1 MVPSPEAKS
10 KRSKKMNN
18 EVEVKSAK
26 VQELEAVAAKCLEP
40 VKARRSEIGQKVEE
54 ILTAAVGKSGVKGVA
69 VKMRDAVDRAEVVW
83 LAHDFERFEI
93 TFAEEWCGDDIK
105 RVLKVGMGSYGNFD
119 KSEEGQIALHICLG
133 SICAQM
139 REIEAKL
146 AALDWKGL
154 AEAQAVY
161 RDACREVNEQKQAEK
176 VAADNAKCAEA
187 EAQLAAGKFLKYG
200 RNGSNQYYL
209 IEKITPKCV
218 FLKWERN
225 DKAQVIREIVSGK
238 CEVVSAEVAETAR
251 AAGQYVRG

>member
-1 MVPSPEAKS
+1 
-10 KRSKKMNN
+10 MNN
-18 EVEVKSAK
+18 EVEVKNAK
-26 VQELEAVAAKCLEP
+26 VQELEAVAAKCWET
-40 VKARRSEIGQKVEE
+40 VKASRSEIGQKVQD

-93 TFAEEWCGDDIK
+93 TFTEELCSDDK
-105 RVLKVGMGSYGNFD
+105 RVLKLGMGSYGNFD
-119 KSEEGQIALHICLG
+119 KSDEGQVALHIVLG
-133 SICAQM
+133 SICANL
-139 REIEAKL
+139 REIENEL

-154 AEAQAVY
+154 EEVAGVY
-161 RDACREVNEQKQAEK
+161 RDACRAIDEQVSVEK
-176 VAADNAKCAEA
+176 IAADKAKCAEA
-187 EAQLAAGKFLKYG
+187 EAKLAAGKFLKYG
-200 RNGSNQYYL
+200 RMGSHQYYL

-238 CEVVSAEVAETAR
+238 CEVVSAEVAEAAR

>member
-1 MVPSPEAKS
+1 
-10 KRSKKMNN
+10 MNN

-26 VQELEAVAAKCLEP
+26 VQELEAVAAKCWEP
-40 VKARRSEIGQKVEE
+40 VKARRSEIGQKVQD

-83 LAHDFERFEI
+83 LDNDFERFEI
-93 TFAEEWCGDDIK
+93 SFEEDWCADRK
-105 RVLKVGMGSYGNFD
+105 RVLKVGIGSYGNFD
-119 KSEEGQIALHICLG
+119 KREESQVALHICLG
-133 SICAQM
+133 SICSQM
-139 REIEAKL
+139 REIEEQL

-154 AEAQAVY
+154 EEVAGVYSDAFRAV
-161 RDACREVNEQKQAEK
+161 DEQERIEK

-238 CEVVSAEVAETAR
+238 CEVVSAEVAEAAR
-251 AAGQYVRG
+251 AAGKYVRG

>member
-1 MVPSPEAKS
+1 
-10 KRSKKMNN
+10 MND

-26 VQELEAVAAKCLEP
+26 VQELEAVAAKCWEP
-40 VKARRSEIGQKVEE
+40 VKARRSEIGQKVQE

-69 VKMRDAVDRAEVVW
+69 VKMRDAVDHAEVIW
-83 LAHDFERFEI
+83 TAHNFERFEI
-93 TFAEEWCGDDIK
+93 SFAEEWCGDRK
-105 RVLKVGMGSYGNFD
+105 RVLKVGMGSYGDFD
-119 KSEEGQIALHICLG
+119 ANEEGQVALHICLG

-139 REIEAKL
+139 REIEAQL
-146 AALDWKGL
+146 TALDWKGL
-154 AEAQAVY
+154 AEAQEVFCTASRAV
-161 RDACREVNEQKQAEK
+161 EEQKRIEK

-200 RNGSNQYYL
+200 RCGSNQYYL

-225 DKAQVIREIVSGK
+225 DKEQVIREIVSGK
-238 CEVVSAEVAETAR
+238 CEVVSAEVAEAAR

>member
-1 MVPSPEAKS
+1 
-10 KRSKKMNN
+10 MNN

-40 VKARRSEIGQKVEE
+40 VKARREAIKSQFEE
-54 ILTAAVGKSGVKGVA
+54 VIKAAVAKSGVSGVEA
-69 VKMRDAVDRAEVVW
+69 IFRDSIDHAEVIW
-83 LAHDFERFEI
+83 TAHNFERFEI
-93 TFAEEWCGDDIK
+93 SFREEWCADSK
-105 RVLKVGMGSYGNFD
+105 RVLKVGMGSYGDFD
-119 KSEEGQIALHICLG
+119 ANEEGQIALHICLG

-139 REIEAKL
+139 REIEAQL
-146 AALDWKGL
+146 NALDWKGL
-154 AEAQAVY
+154 AEAQAVF
-161 RDACREVNEQKQAEK
+161 RTASRAVEEQERIEK
-176 VAADNAKCAEA
+176 VAADKAKCAEA

-200 RNGSNQYYL
+200 RSGSNQYYL

-238 CEVVSAEVAETAR
+238 CEVVSEEVAEAAR

>member
-1 MVPSPEAKS
+1 
-10 KRSKKMNN
+10 MNN

-26 VQELEAVAAKCLEP
+26 VQELEAVAEKCWEP
-40 VKARRSEIGQKVEE
+40 VKARREAIKAQFEE
-54 ILTAAVGKSGVKGVA
+54 IIKAAVAKSGVKGVA

-93 TFAEEWCGDDIK
+93 SFTEVWCADSK
-105 RVLKVGMGSYGNFD
+105 RVLKVGIGSYGNFD
-119 KSEEGQIALHICLG
+119 KSEEGQVALHIALG
-133 SICAQM
+133 SICANL
-139 REIEAKL
+139 REIENEL

-154 AEAQAVY
+154 EEVQAVY
-161 RDACREVNEQKQAEK
+161 LDACRAVNEQKQAEN

-200 RNGSNQYYL
+200 RNGSDQFYL

-238 CEVVSAEVAETAR
+238 CEVVSAEVAEAAR
-251 AAGQYVRG
+251 AAGKYVRG

>member
-1 MVPSPEAKS
+1 
-10 KRSKKMNN
+10 MNN

-26 VQELEAVAAKCLEP
+26 VQELEAVAAKCWEP
-40 VKARRSEIGQKVEE
+40 VKARRSEIGQKVQE
-54 ILTAAVGKSGVKGVA
+54 ILTAAVVKSGVKGVA
-69 VKMRDAVDRAEVVW
+69 VKMRNKIDCAEVVW
-83 LAHDFERFEI
+83 LAHDLERFEI
-93 TFAEEWCGDDIK
+93 SFTEEWCSDRK

-119 KSEEGQIALHICLG
+119 KSAEGQIALHICLG
-133 SICAQM
+133 SICAKM

-154 AEAQAVY
+154 AEAQAVFSTAS
-161 RDACREVNEQKQAEK
+161 RAVEEQERIEK

-238 CEVVSAEVAETAR
+238 CEVVSAEVAEAAR

>member
-1 MVPSPEAKS
+1 
-10 KRSKKMNN
+10 MNN

-40 VKARRSEIGQKVEE
+40 VKARREAIKAQFEE
-54 ILTAAVGKSGVKGVA
+54 IIRAAVAKSGVSGVEA
-69 VKMRDAVDRAEVVW
+69 IFRDSIDHADIVW

-93 TFAEEWCGDDIK
+93 SFAEEWCGDDIK

-133 SICAQM
+133 SICSQM
-139 REIEAKL
+139 REIEEQL

-154 AEAQAVY
+154 EEVRAVY
-161 RDACREVNEQKQAEK
+161 RDACRAVNDQVQAEK
-176 VAADNAKCAEA
+176 DAAYKTKCAEA
-187 EAQLAAGKFLKYG
+187 ESQLAAGKFLKYG
-200 RNGSNQYYL
+200 LSGRNQYYL

-238 CEVVSAEVAETAR
+238 CEVVSAEVAEAAR

>member
-1 MVPSPEAKS
+1 
-10 KRSKKMNN
+10 MNN

-40 VKARRSEIGQKVEE
+40 VKARREAIKSQFEE
-54 ILTAAVGKSGVKGVA
+54 IIKAAVAKSGVSGVEA
-69 VKMRDAVDRAEVVW
+69 IFRDSIDHAEVIW
-83 LAHDFERFEI
+83 TAHNFERFEI
-93 TFAEEWCGDDIK
+93 SFREEWCADSK
-105 RVLKVGMGSYGNFD
+105 RVLKVGMGSYGDFD
-119 KSEEGQIALHICLG
+119 ANEEGQIALHICLG

-139 REIEAKL
+139 REIEAQL
-146 AALDWKGL
+146 NALDWKGL
-154 AEAQAVY
+154 AEAQAVF
-161 RDACREVNEQKQAEK
+161 RTASRAVEEQERIEK
-176 VAADNAKCAEA
+176 VAADKAKCAEA

-200 RNGSNQYYL
+200 RSGSNQYYL

-238 CEVVSAEVAETAR
+238 CEVVSEEVAEAAR

>member
-1 MVPSPEAKS
+1 
-10 KRSKKMNN
+10 MNN

-26 VQELEAVAAKCLEP
+26 VQELEAVAAKCWEP
-40 VKARRSEIGQKVEE
+40 VKARREAIKAKFEE
-54 ILTAAVGKSGVKGVA
+54 IIRAAVAKSGVSGVEA
-69 VKMRDAVDRAEVVW
+69 IFRDSIDHAEVVW

-93 TFAEEWCGDDIK
+93 SFTEEWCSDRK

-119 KSEEGQIALHICLG
+119 KSAEGQIALHICLG
-133 SICAQM
+133 SICAKM

-154 AEAQAVY
+154 AEAQAVF
-161 RDACREVNEQKQAEK
+161 RTASRAVEEQERIEK

-200 RNGSNQYYL
+200 RSGSNQYYL

-225 DKAQVIREIVSGK
+225 DKAQVIREIVSGR
-238 CEVVSAEVAETAR
+238 CEVVSAEVAEAAR

>member
-1 MVPSPEAKS
+1 
-10 KRSKKMNN
+10 MNN
-18 EVEVKSAK
+18 EVNNQKSAK
-26 VQELEAVAAKCLEP
+26 VQELEAVAAKCWEP
-40 VKARRSEIGQKVEE
+40 VKARREAIKAQFEE
-54 ILTAAVGKSGVKGVA
+54 IIKSAVGKSGVKCVA

-83 LAHDFERFEI
+83 LANDFERFEI
-93 TFAEEWCGDDIK
+93 TFTEEWFADSK
-105 RVLKVGMGSYGNFD
+105 RILTVGMGSYGDFD
-119 KSEEGQIALHICLG
+119 KSEEGQVALHICLG

-139 REIEAKL
+139 REIEEQL

-154 AEAQAVY
+154 DEAQAVF
-161 RDACREVNEQKQAEK
+161 RTASRAVKEQERIEK

-200 RNGSNQYYL
+200 RSGSNQYYL

-238 CEVVSAEVAETAR
+238 CEVVSAEVAEAAR

>member
-1 MVPSPEAKS
+1 
-10 KRSKKMNN
+10 MNN

-26 VQELEAVAAKCLEP
+26 VQELEAVAAKCWEP
-40 VKARRSEIGQKVEE
+40 VKARRSEIGQKVQD

-93 TFAEEWCGDDIK
+93 TFTEEWCADSK
-105 RVLKVGMGSYGNFD
+105 RILKVGMGSYGNFD
-119 KSEEGQIALHICLG
+119 KSEEGQVALHIALG
-133 SICAQM
+133 SICANL
-139 REIEAKL
+139 REIENEL
-146 AALDWKGL
+146 SALDWEGL
-154 AEAQAVY
+154 EEVAVVY
-161 RDACREVNEQKQAEK
+161 RDACRALNDQVQAEK
-176 VAADNAKCAEA
+176 DAAYNAKCAEA

-238 CEVVSAEVAETAR
+238 CEVVSAEVAEAAR
-251 AAGQYVRG
+251 AAGKYVRG

>member
-1 MVPSPEAKS
+1 
-10 KRSKKMNN
+10 MNN

-26 VQELEAVAAKCLEP
+26 VQELEAVAAKCWEP
-40 VKARRSEIGQKVEE
+40 VKSLREAIKAQFEE
-54 ILTAAVGKSGVKGVA
+54 IIKSAVGKSGVKCVA

-83 LAHDFERFEI
+83 LANDFERFEI
-93 TFAEEWCGDDIK
+93 TFTEEWFADSK
-105 RVLKVGMGSYGNFD
+105 RILKVGMGSYGNFD
-119 KSEEGQIALHICLG
+119 KSAEGQIALHIALG
-133 SICAQM
+133 SICANL
-139 REIEAKL
+139 REIENEL

-154 AEAQAVY
+154 DEAQAVF
-161 RDACREVNEQKQAEK
+161 RTASRAVKEQERIEK

-238 CEVVSAEVAETAR
+238 CEVVSAEVAEAAR

>member
-1 MVPSPEAKS
+1 
-10 KRSKKMNN
+10 MNN

-26 VQELEAVAAKCLEP
+26 VQELEAVAAKCWEP
-40 VKARRSEIGQKVEE
+40 VKARRSEIGRKVEE

-83 LAHDFERFEI
+83 LDNNFERFEI
-93 TFAEEWCGDDIK
+93 SFTEEWCSDRK
-105 RVLKVGMGSYGNFD
+105 RVLKVGICSYGNFD
-119 KSEEGQIALHICLG
+119 KSAEGQIALHIAFG
-133 SICAQM
+133 SICENL
-139 REIEAKL
+139 REIENEL
-146 AALDWKGL
+146 IALDWKGL
-154 AEAQAVY
+154 DEAQAVFSTAS
-161 RDACREVNEQKQAEK
+161 RAVKEQERIEK

-200 RNGSNQYYL
+200 RSGSNQYYL

-238 CEVVSAEVAETAR
+238 CEVVSAEVAEAAR

>member
-1 MVPSPEAKS
+1 
-10 KRSKKMNN
+10 MNN

-26 VQELEAVAAKCLEP
+26 VQELKAVAAKCWEP
-40 VKARRSEIGQKVEE
+40 VKARRSEIGQKVQE

-93 TFAEEWCGDDIK
+93 TFTEEWCADSK
-105 RVLKVGMGSYGNFD
+105 RILKVGMGSYGNFD
-119 KSEEGQIALHICLG
+119 KSEEGQVALHIALG
-133 SICAQM
+133 SICANL
-139 REIEAKL
+139 REIEEQL

-154 AEAQAVY
+154 EEVQAVY
-161 RDACREVNEQKQAEK
+161 LDACRAVEEQERIEK

-187 EAQLAAGKFLKYG
+187 ESQLAAGKFLKYG

-209 IEKITPKCV
+209 IEKVTPKCV

-238 CEVVSAEVAETAR
+238 CEVVSAEVAEAAR
-251 AAGQYVRG
+251 AAGKYVRG

>member
-1 MVPSPEAKS
+1 
-10 KRSKKMNN
+10 MNN

-26 VQELEAVAAKCLEP
+26 VQELEAVAAKCWEP
-40 VKARRSEIGQKVEE
+40 VRARRSEIGQKVQE

-93 TFAEEWCGDDIK
+93 SFREEWCGDDIK
-105 RVLKVGMGSYGNFD
+105 RTLKVGMGSYGDFD
-119 KSEEGQIALHICLG
+119 ANEEGQIALHICLG

-139 REIEAKL
+139 REIEAQL
-146 AALDWKGL
+146 NALDWKGL
-154 AEAQAVY
+154 AEAQAVF
-161 RDACREVNEQKQAEK
+161 RTASRAVEEQERIEK
-176 VAADNAKCAEA
+176 VAADKAKFAEA

-200 RNGSNQYYL
+200 RNGSDQFYL

-238 CEVVSAEVAETAR
+238 CEVVSAEVAEAAR

>member
-1 MVPSPEAKS
+1 
-10 KRSKKMNN
+10 MNN

-26 VQELEAVAAKCLEP
+26 VQELEAVAAKCWEP
-40 VKARRSEIGQKVEE
+40 VKARREAIKAQFEE
-54 ILTAAVGKSGVKGVA
+54 IIKSAVGKSGVKCVA

-83 LAHDFERFEI
+83 LANDFERFEI
-93 TFAEEWCGDDIK
+93 TFTEEWFADSK
-105 RVLKVGMGSYGNFD
+105 RILKVGMGSYGNFD
-119 KSEEGQIALHICLG
+119 KSAEGQIALHIAFG
-133 SICAQM
+133 SICANL
-139 REIEAKL
+139 REIENEL

-154 AEAQAVY
+154 DEAQAVF
-161 RDACREVNEQKQAEK
+161 RTASRAVKEQERIEK

-200 RNGSNQYYL
+200 RSGSNQYYL

-238 CEVVSAEVAETAR
+238 CEVVSAEVAEAAR

>member
-1 MVPSPEAKS
+1 
-10 KRSKKMNN
+10 MNN

-26 VQELEAVAAKCLEP
+26 VQELEAMAAKCWEP
-40 VKARRSEIGQKVEE
+40 VKSRREAIKAQFEE
-54 ILTAAVGKSGVKGVA
+54 IIKSAVGKSGVKGVA
-69 VKMRDAVDRAEVVW
+69 VKMRDAVDRAE
-83 LAHDFERFEI
+83 
-93 TFAEEWCGDDIK
+93 
-105 RVLKVGMGSYGNFD
+105 
-119 KSEEGQIALHICLG
+119 
-133 SICAQM
+133 
-139 REIEAKL
+139 
-146 AALDWKGL
+146 
-154 AEAQAVY
+154 
-161 RDACREVNEQKQAEK
+161 

-238 CEVVSAEVAETAR
+238 CEVVSAEVAEAAR

>member
-1 MVPSPEAKS
+1 
-10 KRSKKMNN
+10 MNN

-26 VQELEAVAAKCLEP
+26 VQELEAVAAKCWEP
-40 VKARRSEIGQKVEE
+40 VKARRSEIGRKVQE

-69 VKMRDAVDRAEVVW
+69 VKMRDEVDRAEVVW

-93 TFAEEWCGDDIK
+93 SFREEWCGDDIK
-105 RVLKVGMGSYGNFD
+105 RTFKVGMGSYGDFD
-119 KSEEGQIALHICLG
+119 ANEEGQIALHICLG

-139 REIEAKL
+139 REIEAQL

-154 AEAQAVY
+154 AEVAGVY
-161 RDACREVNEQKQAEK
+161 RDACRAVKEQERIEK
-176 VAADNAKCAEA
+176 AAADKAKFAEA
-187 EAQLAAGKFLKYG
+187 EAQLVAGKYLRMNRG
-200 RNGSNQYYL
+200 GYYL

-238 CEVVSAEVAETAR
+238 CEVVSAEVAEVAR
-251 AAGQYVRG
+251 AAGKYVRG